1 MRPTIPLFALA
12 VLAASPAGAA
22 PPITLDEALATAAK
36 ANVDLKLAGTDRA
49 GADVEEYASWAGVL
63 PRLDL
68 QAQFGNNY
76 TASGKQLTITPV
88 CSDPSGNCTSL
99 QQYGY
104 ATVAVA
110 TPSSDFES
118 YLLGLTLSVPLFDGF
133 TSWARIAQSEA
144 LARAASK
151 QYDEASLT
159 TSATVTMRFYDVV
172 RAERSMQVLEGAA
185 RRSEELVR
193 RTDALYEAG
202 RAPRADTFAARV
214 TLGNDRIAVEQQRS
228 RLNDARVALS
238 YAIGRDADP
247 ELRVVVPP
255 TLDGQAF
262 LEPPQQV
269 ELVDLAKQKRPLL
282 AADAERVKAARQD
295 IRAAQGGYWPAI
307 SAQVSYTR
315 QSPWLAGTYGVYG
328 DISQQYVA
336 SAGITV
342 NWNLF
347 QGRTTS
353 AAVQRANVSE
363 QRATLQ
369 AEQALQQVTGEI
381 ARARSSYV
389 TLARQAVLAEDNLH
403 AAEENL
409 RLAKTR
415 FEAGAAT
422 QLEISDALLKLT
434 QSQLALLQARVDTI
448 IARADLNRAVGG
460 AL

>member
-1 MRPTIPLFALA
+1 MHRSPMLLALA
-12 VLAASPAGAA
+12 SLAAAA
-22 PPITLDEALATAAK
+22 PARAAAPITLDDALASAAR

-49 GADVEEYASWAGVL
+49 GADVEEYASFAGVL

-76 TASGKQLTITPV
+76 NSSGQQLTITPV
-88 CSDPSGNCTSL
+88 SL
-99 QQYGY
+99 QPVSYQKL
-104 ATVAVA
+104 VVPI
-110 TPSSDFES
+110 PSADFEN
-118 YLLGLTLSVPLFDGF
+118 YLLGLTLNLPLFDGF
-133 TSWARIAQSEA
+133 TSWARISQTQA

-151 QYDEASLT
+151 QYDEAALST
-159 TSATVTMRFYDVV
+159 AATVTARFYEVV
-172 RAERSMQVLEGAA
+172 RAEKSLQVLEEAA

-202 RAPRADTFAARV
+202 RAQRADTYSARV
-214 TLGNDRIAVEQQRS
+214 TLGTDRIALEQQRS
-228 RLNDARVALS
+228 RLSDARVALS

-247 ELRVVVPP
+247 DIRVVAPP
-255 TLDGQAF
+255 ALEETAAP
-262 LEPPQQV
+262 EPPPQGELV
-269 ELVDLAKQKRPLL
+269 ELAKKKRPLL
-282 AADAERVKAARQD
+282 AADRERVEAARQE
-295 IRAAQGGYWPAI
+295 IRSAQGGYWPAI
-307 SAQVSYTR
+307 SAQVSYIR
-315 QSPWLAGTYGVYG
+315 QSPWLTGTYGVYG
-328 DISQQYVA
+328 DFSQQYAV
-336 SAGITV
+336 SAGVTV

-347 QGRTTS
+347 QGRATS

-363 QRATLQ
+363 ERARLQ
-369 AEQALQQVTGEI
+369 AEQALQQVTGDI

-389 TLARQAVLAEDNLH
+389 TLARSASLAAESLR

-422 QLEISDALLKLT
+422 QLEITDALVKLT